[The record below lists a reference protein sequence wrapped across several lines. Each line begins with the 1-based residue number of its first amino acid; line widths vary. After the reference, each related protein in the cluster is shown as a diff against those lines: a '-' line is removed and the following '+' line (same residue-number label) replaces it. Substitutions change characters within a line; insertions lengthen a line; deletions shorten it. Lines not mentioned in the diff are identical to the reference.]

1 MISRTLLGADVMV
14 VSRYHGPAAPGKAPG
29 EAGTA
34 PEDGPIAVLCCP
46 ALRFHARPRGFR
58 IVIWDVLIVGAGP
71 AGLSAALFT
80 RMRRMST
87 LLLDTA
93 VAGGQ
98 LASLYPKKP
107 VHDYPS
113 YTYVMGE
120 DLGKNFV
127 DQANHMGAEIHE
139 REHVT
144 MIKRDE
150 EQNLIRVTSTKAEYE
165 ARSVIVATGGG
176 AFEPRK
182 INKPGEVELKG
193 KGLFYGMPDVEASKG
208 KRILVIGGGDSALE
222 SALSVKDVAD
232 VTLIHMLDKW
242 QGMDTY
248 VEEIKESRIRPMLET
263 ETMEIRGDGKV
274 QSVLVKNK
282 KTEETQELPI
292 DLVSINIGFLMDTKI
307 IRSWGLDLE
316 GNQIKVDSIM
326 NTNIK
331 GVLSCGDIATY
342 PGKYK
347 LLITACSEGAA
358 AANTAYIY
366 VKAPKKFTVG
376 ELYAAPKDSGDTQ
389 PKASETPA

>member
-1 MISRTLLGADVMV
+1 MISRTLLWADVMV
-14 VSRYHGPAAPGKAPG
+14 ISRYHGPAAPGKTPG
-29 EAGTA
+29 AAGPVPQA
-34 PEDGPIAVLCCP
+34 RSARVLCCR
-46 ALRFHARPRGFR
+46 AFRSRARHRGFR
-58 IVIWDVLIVGAGP
+58 IVIWDTLIIGAGP

-127 DQANHMGAEIHE
+127 EQANHMGAEIRE

-144 MIKRDE
+144 AIARDDAE
-150 EQNLIRVTSTKAEYE
+150 NLIRVTSTKGQYE
-165 ARSVIVATGGG
+165 ARSLIVATGGG

-182 INKPGEVELKG
+182 IGKPGEVELRG
-193 KGLFYGMPDVEASKG
+193 KGLFYGMPDVEASRG
-208 KRILVIGGGDSALE
+208 KRVLVIGGGDSALE

-232 VTLIHMLDKW
+232 VILIHMLDKW
-242 QGMDTY
+242 QGMDNY
-248 VEEIKESRIRPMLET
+248 VEEIQESSIRAMLDT
-263 ETMEIRGDGKV
+263 ETVEIRGDGRV
-274 QSVLVKNK
+274 ESVVLKNK
-282 KTEETQELPI
+282 KTEETQEIPV
-292 DLVSINIGFLMDTKI
+292 DMVSINIGYLMDTKI
-307 IRSWGLDLE
+307 IRQWGLTLE
-316 GNQIKVDSIM
+316 GNQIKVDNVM

-331 GVLSCGDIATY
+331 GVFCCGDIATY

-366 VKAPKKFTVG
+366 VKQPKKFTVG
-376 ELYAAPKDSGDTQ
+376 ELYAAPKEEGDTQ
-389 PKASETPA
+389 PKASESPA

>member
-1 MISRTLLGADVMV
+1 MAGRAYHAPDPASNHPPV
-14 VSRYHGPAAPGKAPG
+14 VSSRAFLRSRGIG
-29 EAGTA
+29 ENEA
-34 PEDGPIAVLCCP
+34 
-46 ALRFHARPRGFR
+46 
-58 IVIWDVLIVGAGP
+58 IVIWDVLIIGAGP

-127 DQANHMGAEIHE
+127 DQANHMGAEIRE

-144 MIKRDE
+144 MIHRDE

-165 ARSVIVATGGG
+165 ARSVLVATGGG

-182 INKPGEVELKG
+182 INKPGEAELKG
-193 KGLFYGMPDVEASKG
+193 KGLFYGIPDVEASKG
-208 KRILVIGGGDSALE
+208 KRVLIIGGGDSALE

-232 VTLIHMLDKW
+232 VTMIHMLDKW

-248 VEEIKESRIRPMLET
+248 IEEILASKIRTMLET
-263 ETMEIRGDGKV
+263 ETVEIKGDGKV
-274 QSVLVKNK
+274 EAVVVKNK
-282 KTEETQELPI
+282 KSEEIQELPI
-292 DLVSINIGFLMDTKI
+292 DLVSINIGFLMDTKV
-307 IRSWGLDLE
+307 IRSVGLELE
-316 GNQIKVDSIM
+316 GEQIKVDKGM
-326 NTNIK
+326 NTNHK
-331 GVLSCGDIATY
+331 GGLS
-342 PGKYK
+342 
-347 LLITACSEGAA
+347 
-358 AANTAYIY
+358 Y
-366 VKAPKKFTVG
+366 VG
-376 ELYAAPKDSGDTQ
+376 IES
-389 PKASETPA
+389 

>member
-1 MISRTLLGADVMV
+1 ML
-14 VSRYHGPAAPGKAPG
+14 
-29 EAGTA
+29 
-34 PEDGPIAVLCCP
+34 
-46 ALRFHARPRGFR
+46 
-58 IVIWDVLIVGAGP
+58 WDVIIIGAGP

-87 LLLDTA
+87 LLLETA

-127 DQANHMGAEIHE
+127 DQAHHMGAEIHE
-139 REHVT
+139 SEHVT
-144 MIKRDE
+144 MIARDE
-150 EQNLIRVTSTKAEYE
+150 DANLIRITSTKGAYE

-182 INKPGEVELKG
+182 IGKPGEAELRG
-193 KGLFYGMPDVEASKG
+193 KGVFYGMPDLELSRG
-208 KRILVIGGGDSALE
+208 KRVLVIGGGDSALE
-222 SALSVKDVAD
+222 SALSIKDLAE

-242 QGMDTY
+242 QGMDSY
-248 VEEIKESRIRPMLET
+248 VEDIQQSRIRSMLET
-263 ETMEIRGDGKV
+263 ETVEILGDGKV
-274 QSVLVKNK
+274 ERVLVKHK
-282 KTEETQELPI
+282 KTGETTDLPVDI
-292 DLVSINIGFLMDTKI
+292 VSINIGYLMDTKI
-307 IRSWGLDLE
+307 VRQWGLTLE
-316 GNQIKVDSIM
+316 GNQILVDNVM
-326 NTNIK
+326 NTNVK
-331 GVLSCGDIATY
+331 GIFCCGDIATY

-366 VKAPKKFTVG
+366 VKQPKKFTVG
-376 ELYAAPKDSGDTQ
+376 ELYAAPKEEGDTQ
-389 PKASETPA
+389 PKA

>member
-1 MISRTLLGADVMV
+1 
-14 VSRYHGPAAPGKAPG
+14 
-29 EAGTA
+29 
-34 PEDGPIAVLCCP
+34 
-46 ALRFHARPRGFR
+46 
-58 IVIWDVLIVGAGP
+58 VIWDILIIGAGP

-127 DQANHMGAEIHE
+127 DQANHMGAKIREG
-139 REHVT
+139 EHVT
-144 MIKRDE
+144 MIRRDE

-182 INKPGEVELKG
+182 INKPGEAEFKG
-193 KGLFYGMPDVEASKG
+193 KGLVYGMPDVEASKG
-208 KRILVIGGGDSALE
+208 KKLLIIGGGDSALE

-242 QGMDTY
+242 QGMDAY
-248 VEEIKESRIRPMLET
+248 VEVIKESRIKTMLDT
-263 ETMEIRGDGKV
+263 ETVEIRGGGVV
-274 QSVLVKNK
+274 QSVLIKNR
-282 KTEETQELPI
+282 KTGATQELPV
-292 DLVSINIGFLMDTKI
+292 DLVSINIGFLMDTKV
-307 IRSWGLDLE
+307 IRSWGLTLE
-316 GNQIKVDSIM
+316 GNQIRVDNLM
-326 NTNIK
+326 NTNLK
-331 GVLSCGDIATY
+331 GVYSCGDIATY

-358 AANTAYIY
+358 AANTAYVY
-366 VKAPKKFTVG
+366 VKQPKKFTVG
-376 ELYAAPKDSGDTQ
+376 ELYAAPKD
-389 PKASETPA
+389 

>member
-1 MISRTLLGADVMV
+1 MLAIRDTESARISIGM
-14 VSRYHGPAAPGKAPG
+14 
-29 EAGTA
+29 
-34 PEDGPIAVLCCP
+34 
-46 ALRFHARPRGFR
+46 
-58 IVIWDVLIVGAGP
+58 IWDAIIIGAGP

-120 DLGKNFV
+120 DLGRHFV
-127 DQANHMGAEIHE
+127 DQAKHMGSEIHE
-139 REHVT
+139 AEHAT
-144 MIKRDE
+144 MIARDDE
-150 EQNLIRVTSTKAEYE
+150 ANVIRVTSTRGSYE

-182 INKPGEVELKG
+182 INKPGEAEMRG
-193 KGLFYGMPDVEASKG
+193 KGLVYGMPDIEASRG
-208 KRILVIGGGDSALE
+208 KRVLVIGGGDSALE
-222 SALSVKDVAD
+222 SALSVKDTAQ

-242 QGMDTY
+242 QGMDSY
-248 VEEIKESRIRPMLET
+248 VEEIQASPIRTMLET
-263 ETMEIRGDGKV
+263 ETVEVKGDGKV
-274 QSVLVKNK
+274 ESVTIKNR
-282 KTEETQELPI
+282 KTGDLQEIPT
-292 DLVSINIGFLMDTKI
+292 DLVSINIGYLMDTKI
-307 IRSWGLDLE
+307 IRQWGLELE
-316 GNQIKVDSIM
+316 GNQIKVDNVM

-331 GVLSCGDIATY
+331 GVFSCGDIAVY

-366 VKAPKKFTVG
+366 VKQPKKFTLG
-376 ELYAAPKDSGDTQ
+376 ELYAAPKEEGDAQPKSGD
-389 PKASETPA
+389 P

>member
-1 MISRTLLGADVMV
+1 
-14 VSRYHGPAAPGKAPG
+14 
-29 EAGTA
+29 
-34 PEDGPIAVLCCP
+34 
-46 ALRFHARPRGFR
+46 
-58 IVIWDVLIVGAGP
+58 VIWDVLIVGAGP

-113 YTYVMGE
+113 YSYVMGE
-120 DLGKNFV
+120 DLGKNFIE
-127 DQANHMGAEIHE
+127 QANHMGARIQEG
-139 REHVT
+139 EHVT
-144 MIKRDE
+144 MIARDDE
-150 EQNLIRVTSTKAEYE
+150 ANLIRVTSTKGAYE

-182 INKPGEVELKG
+182 IGKPGETELRG
-193 KGLFYGMPDVEASKG
+193 MGVYYGMPDVEASRG
-208 KRILVIGGGDSALE
+208 KRVLVIGGGDSALE
-222 SALSVKDVAD
+222 SALSIKETAD

-242 QGMDTY
+242 QGMDSY
-248 VEEIKESRIRPMLET
+248 VEEIRESKIRSLLET
-263 ETMEIRGDGKV
+263 ETVEIKGDGQV
-274 QSVLVKNK
+274 QSVVVKNRK
-282 KTEETQELPI
+282 SGEIEELPI
-292 DLVSINIGFLMDTKI
+292 DVVSINIGYLMDTKI
-307 IRSWGLDLE
+307 VRQWGLELQ
-316 GNQIKVDSIM
+316 GNQIKVDNVM

-331 GVLSCGDIATY
+331 GVFCCGDIATY

-366 VKAPKKFTVG
+366 VKQPKKFTVG
-376 ELYAAPKDSGDTQ
+376 ELYAAPKEEGDTQ
-389 PKASETPA
+389 PKPAEE